1 MIVRVVELQDDF
13 YLCFSIF
20 KKYLFGCPG
29 LSCGK
34 QTRGCAMWDL
44 LPWPGMEPR
53 PTALQAQS

>member
-20 KKYLFGCPG
+20 KKYLLGCPG

-44 LPWPGMEPR
+44 LP
-53 PTALQAQS
+53 